1 MNWIC
6 IGVAALAA
14 LCLYLASPHQ
24 ALWPWAL
31 RRQAFLRGLSVPLVV
46 GSIGTAAENYGGWCG
61 VCMMLSGFM
70 TTLVVLPY
78 IDAWRRKEIR
88 HVG

>member
-24 ALWPWAL
+24 SLWPGAL
-31 RRQAFLRGLSVPLVV
+31 RRQAFLRGLSVPLMV
-46 GSIGTAAENYGGWCG
+46 GSIATAADNYGVWCG
-61 VCMMLSGFM
+61 VCMTLSGFM
-70 TTLVVLPY
+70 ATLVVLPY
-78 IDAWRRKEIR
+78 MDAWRQKGSR